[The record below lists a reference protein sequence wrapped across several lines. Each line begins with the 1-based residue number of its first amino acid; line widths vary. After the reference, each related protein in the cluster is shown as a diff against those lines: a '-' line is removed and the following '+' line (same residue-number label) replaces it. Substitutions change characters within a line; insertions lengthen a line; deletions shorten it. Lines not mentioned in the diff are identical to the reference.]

1 VQMAS
6 ARTAL
11 PVSGLRASGM
21 GRAGRVKRVV
31 ATQRGTEG
39 PGLTLAGRTVLITGG
54 NGGIG
59 LGMASAV
66 GAAGAQVI
74 IWGRNQEKNTAALDR
89 LATEG
94 VTAHA
99 FVCDVGDEAQIA
111 TTFAASVDV
120 AGGRIDSVFANAGRG
135 GSHTNFLDLS
145 LEDWRRVTAINL
157 DAVFLT
163 LQTAARH
170 MAATGGGA
178 LVAVSSTSAIHGAA
192 NNEAYG
198 AAKTGV
204 LGLVRALAVG
214 LARHQIR
221 VNALLPGWTLTEMA
235 ARGYANDRFRD
246 ATLRRTPVRRWADPD
261 EMGPAAVFLA
271 DPTTTFHTGDSV
283 VVDGG
288 YTIF

>member
-1 VQMAS
+1 MSSLAS
-6 ARTAL
+6 
-11 PVSGLRASGM
+11 
-21 GRAGRVKRVV
+21 
-31 ATQRGTEG
+31 
-39 PGLTLAGRTVLITGG
+39 RTVLVTGG

-66 GAAGAQVI
+66 GAAGAQVVL
-74 IWGRNQEKNTAALDR
+74 WGRDDAKNAVALER
-89 LATEG
+89 LRSEG

-99 FVCDVGDEAQIA
+99 FLCDVADEQQEVVDV
-111 TTFAASVDV
+111 FARSVEV

-135 GSHTNFLDLS
+135 GSGRSFVDTTLDQ
-145 LEDWRRVTAINL
+145 WRAVMATNL
-157 DAVFLT
+157 DGVFLT
-163 LQTAARH
+163 LREAARH
-170 MAATGGGA
+170 MIANGGGA

-198 AAKTGV
+198 ASKTAL
-204 LGLVRALAVG
+204 LGLVRGLAVG

-221 VNALLPGWTLTEMA
+221 VNALLPGWTLADMA
-235 ARGYANDRFRD
+235 APGYASDKFRN
-246 ATLRRTPVRRWADPD
+246 ATVGRTPVRRWADPD

-271 DPTTTFHTGDSV
+271 DPTVTFHTGDTL